1 MRFLPIPSMAKHKG
15 KKREWTEHSL
25 SLLYQ
30 IQEFRFPNP
39 QLYVY
44 TRFVNPVAFAT
55 LFDAIRIAF
64 LDTQAG
70 NCSFYLIE
78 YYIKS
83 EHSYWNSFACV
94 RWVKGFAILFRHWR
108 MDWGMC
114 SCTTVGRLTC
124 GRIVADY
131 YSKVHQDVNDVFH
144 LQSYSRRPDSV
155 YTCKL

>member
-1 MRFLPIPSMAKHKG
+1 MAKHKG

-83 EHSYWNSFACV
+83 EHSYWNLLRAYDEWKDLRYFSDIGEWIEVCAAV
-94 RWVKGFAILFRHWR
+94 PQW
-108 MDWGMC
+108 
-114 SCTTVGRLTC
+114 
-124 GRIVADY
+124 
-131 YSKVHQDVNDVFH
+131 DV
-144 LQSYSRRPDSV
+144 LRAAG
-155 YTCKL
+155 